1 MRIFGLDVGG
11 LLLKMRIKFMTTRA
25 AKKPCAENDL
35 RCLCGSLV
43 ARLVDGGVEIKC
55 RRCQRL
61 VRLPLEEDA
70 SSPRAD

>member
-1 MRIFGLDVGG
+1 MS
-11 LLLKMRIKFMTTRA
+11 TTIRA
-25 AKKPCAENDL
+25 AKKPCAADDL

-61 VRLPLEEDA
+61 VRLPLEDDA
-70 SSPRAD
+70 ASTRQP

>member
-1 MRIFGLDVGG
+1 
-11 LLLKMRIKFMTTRA
+11 MRIKFMSNRT
-25 AKKPCAENDL
+25 AKNSCAGDDL

-70 SSPRAD
+70 SGARPDRSPP

>member
-1 MRIFGLDVGG
+1 
-11 LLLKMRIKFMTTRA
+11 MTSRA
-25 AKKPCAENDL
+25 GKKPPAANAAAANAAAANAADDL

-61 VRLPLEEDA
+61 VLLPLEEDA
-70 SSPRAD
+70 GAPGPRP